1 MVSTSYRSV
10 FPPRRAIGG
19 FWGASDINRRIRPAR
34 FTVWTL
40 GFNQFRF
47 HHAIRVL
54 AVLRLDGFVAFDLSE
69 HAVVPYAFRFQ
80 VSSVTQEFNALLLLC
95 YTGINCVVTRHTMDV
110 RLATMAMLA
119 RQVLEANDQKLL
131 TTDGARPSDWIG
143 HLRCAGALLASRPG
157 ESLRAA
163 ATQAGRFLSAVV
175 NRPLSVETAAGERR
189 AVLCS
194 RSGRSNQTFYYL
206 RVLPSQEEEAQGQ
219 DQGPT
224 SPAEVSSPE
233 GRGIVLPPEAS
244 RVVINGE
251 GPANDLEW

>member
-95 YTGINCVVTRHTMDV
+95 YTGINCVVTRHTEDV
-110 RLATMAMLA
+110 QGSFHRLKLDLNQA
-119 RQVLEANDQKLL
+119 RFPE
-131 TTDGARPSDWIG
+131 
-143 HLRCAGALLASRPG
+143 SR
-157 ESLRAA
+157 
-163 ATQAGRFLSAVV
+163 TVFQLSSYRQIV
-175 NRPLSVETAAGERR
+175 S
-189 AVLCS
+189 
-194 RSGRSNQTFYYL
+194 
-206 RVLPSQEEEAQGQ
+206 VLPYMKQIWLAELWAWACLFFL
-219 DQGPT
+219 
-224 SPAEVSSPE
+224 PA
-233 GRGIVLPPEAS
+233 
-244 RVVINGE
+244 
-251 GPANDLEW
+251 